1 MFLDAQG
8 YKRGLDYVRES
19 GRVLFATKEY
29 VPDFALVQ
37 SKTVIEVK
45 ILKDGRRKSKM
56 IEEMNADY
64 SAYTKEYNSIIYL
77 VYDLGFISNVEEF
90 KRDFESKGNVKVVV
104 IKH

>member
-37 SKTVIEVK
+37 SKTV
-45 ILKDGRRKSKM
+45 M
-56 IEEMNADY
+56 
-64 SAYTKEYNSIIYL
+64 
-77 VYDLGFISNVEEF
+77 
-90 KRDFESKGNVKVVV
+90 
-104 IKH
+104 